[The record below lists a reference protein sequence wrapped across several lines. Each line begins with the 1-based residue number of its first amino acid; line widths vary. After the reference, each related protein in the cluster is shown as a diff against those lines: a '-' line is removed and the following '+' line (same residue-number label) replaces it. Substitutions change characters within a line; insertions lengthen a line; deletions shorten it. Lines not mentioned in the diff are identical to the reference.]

1 MTTTICHPEKMTTT
15 TTKRTTKKT
24 TQRRTRRPTT
34 ARGLINIASA
44 TTKVAVIVLFLSIAF
59 LFGAVGEV
67 AAKDYYSILGV
78 ARGAPE
84 SKIKRAY
91 RKLALKYH
99 PDKNPGDEKA
109 KSKFEEL
116 SNAYEVLTDEEKR
129 QIYDRHG
136 EEGLKQ
142 HQQSGGGG
150 GGGHPGDI
158 FSQFFGGGFGGF
170 GGFGG
175 MNQEPETPK
184 GDAVQMDLYVSLK
197 DLYLGNTIKVIRD
210 KDVLKPA
217 KGTRKCNCRQKMVTR
232 QVGPGMFQQYAQNEC
247 EECPNVKL
255 AREKSTLM
263 CEIEPGM
270 EDGREILFFEEG
282 DVLIDGEPGDLKMIV
297 KAQYDKEMKWRR
309 GASDN
314 NLYMDKEITL
324 VMALNGFE
332 TEITHYDGRKIV
344 LKNEEVT
351 TPGFVQ
357 TYKGEGMP
365 RFGKSGK
372 FGDLVVTYSIKFPKK
387 VPKGSKQIVKD
398 IFSSDFVDF

>member
-1 MTTTICHPEKMTTT
+1 MMPRRC
-15 TTKRTTKKT
+15 RSKK
-24 TQRRTRRPTT
+24 
-34 ARGLINIASA
+34 LIGRKKSSSL
-44 TTKVAVIVLFLSIAF
+44 IVLLLTTLLLLSVSF
-59 LFGAVGEV
+59 V
-67 AAKDYYSILGV
+67 AEFAHAKDYYSILGV

-84 SKIKRAY
+84 SQIKRAY

-99 PDKNPGDEKA
+99 PDKNPGDDKA

-142 HQQSGGGG
+142 HQQGGGGG

-184 GDAVQMDLYVSLK
+184 GEPVQMDLYVSLK

-217 KGTRKCNCRQKMVTR
+217 KGTRKCNCRQKM
-232 QVGPGMFQQYAQNEC
+232 YAQNEC

-270 EDGREILFFEEG
+270 EDGKEILFFEEG

-297 KAQYDKEMKWRR
+297 KAQYDKEINGDEAR
-309 GASDN
+309 
-314 NLYMDKEITL
+314 ITL

-332 TEITHYDGRKIV
+332 TEIKHYDGRKIV

-365 RFGKSGK
+365 RFGSSGK

-387 VPKGSKQIVKD
+387 VPNGSKQIVKD

>member
-1 MTTTICHPEKMTTT
+1 MPRRCRSKKLIGRKKSSSLFVLLLTT
-15 TTKRTTKKT
+15 
-24 TQRRTRRPTT
+24 
-34 ARGLINIASA
+34 LLLLSVSF
-44 TTKVAVIVLFLSIAF
+44 VAEFAH
-59 LFGAVGEV
+59 
-67 AAKDYYSILGV
+67 AKDYYSILGV

-84 SKIKRAY
+84 SQIKRAY

-99 PDKNPGDEKA
+99 PDKNPGDDKA

-142 HQQSGGGG
+142 HQQGGGGG

-184 GDAVQMDLYVSLK
+184 GEPVQMDLYVSLK

-247 EECPNVKL
+247 EECPNVK
-255 AREKSTLM
+255 
-263 CEIEPGM
+263 
-270 EDGREILFFEEG
+270 
-282 DVLIDGEPGDLKMIV
+282 
-297 KAQYDKEMKWRR
+297 
-309 GASDN
+309 
-314 NLYMDKEITL
+314 
-324 VMALNGFE
+324 
-332 TEITHYDGRKIV
+332 
-344 LKNEEVT
+344 
-351 TPGFVQ
+351 
-357 TYKGEGMP
+357 
-365 RFGKSGK
+365 
-372 FGDLVVTYSIKFPKK
+372 
-387 VPKGSKQIVKD
+387 
-398 IFSSDFVDF
+398 

>member
-1 MTTTICHPEKMTTT
+1 MTTFGNNTTKNTTKEKMMP
-15 TTKRTTKKT
+15 RRCRSKK
-24 TQRRTRRPTT
+24 
-34 ARGLINIASA
+34 LIGRKKSSSL
-44 TTKVAVIVLFLSIAF
+44 IVLLLTTLLLLSVSF
-59 LFGAVGEV
+59 V
-67 AAKDYYSILGV
+67 AEFAHAKDYYSILGV

-84 SKIKRAY
+84 SQIKRAY

-99 PDKNPGDEKA
+99 PDKNPGDDKA

-142 HQQSGGGG
+142 HQQGGGGG

-184 GDAVQMDLYVSLK
+184 GEPVQMDLYVSLK

-270 EDGREILFFEEG
+270 EDGKEILFFEEG

-365 RFGKSGK
+365 RFGSSGK

-387 VPKGSKQIVKD
+387 VPNGSKQIVKD